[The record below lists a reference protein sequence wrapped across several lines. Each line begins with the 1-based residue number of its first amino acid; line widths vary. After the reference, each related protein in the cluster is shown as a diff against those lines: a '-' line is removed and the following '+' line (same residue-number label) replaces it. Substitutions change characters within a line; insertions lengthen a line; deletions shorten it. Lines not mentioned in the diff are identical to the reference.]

1 MFPVRFTEQNFG
13 SLFVFTN
20 PCQVISFHIS
30 SFTIYGTD
38 PIIIRILNISS
49 NFSTFYLLLC
59 CRKCRVNAALTIQLF
74 SQLFHFVNMWT
85 FNTIVSDLSK
95 TNYCT
100 HKWGLRLKRRLARI
114 EIWAEKQVSEPP
126 TNHCRKSGR
135 IIRFFSIRYRYLG
148 CWLSGKSSI
157 RPVHHYK

>member
-1 MFPVRFTEQNFG
+1 MRG
-13 SLFVFTN
+13 LK
-20 PCQVISFHIS
+20 
-30 SFTIYGTD
+30 
-38 PIIIRILNISS
+38 LISS
-49 NFSTFYLLLC
+49 NFSTFCVLLC

-114 EIWAEKQVSEPP
+114 EIWAEKQVSEPL
-126 TNHCRKSGR
+126 TNPCRKSGR
-135 IIRFFSIRYRYLG
+135 IIYFFLSGTGTGIWPAGY
-148 CWLSGKSSI
+148 LSGKSSTVSVRFI
-157 RPVHHYK
+157 TINNETVPGTDYSL